1 MWLIQSRQRDGGLA
15 QRPTL
20 SQYEHERVNSELS
33 VGKFSLILRSCG
45 SCLGNWIVTT
55 APCVVTA
62 SVTGSHYNCRAL
74 NPFGGNQTS
83 ASCRQIIWYS
93 SSIGHYYSYP
103 DDMMTLNFS
112 MNRNIKTLHQT
123 APCDSCDMSL
133 HGQQRARV
141 PMVTSTSCVTIMS
154 PAGPGQQ
161 IDSNWQ
167 PVVNVAVFLRIFCE
181 TGSVTRISDVERNMV
196 VT

>member
-103 DDMMTLNFS
+103 DDIWWHWTFPWIEILK
-112 MNRNIKTLHQT
+112 RCIRQLLVTVVT
-123 APCDSCDMSL
+123 CPCMASRGPGS
-133 HGQQRARV
+133 
-141 PMVTSTSCVTIMS
+141 PWS
-154 PAGPGQQ
+154 PAHHVSPSCHQLDRDNKLIQ
-161 IDSNWQ
+161 IGSQSSMLRSFCAFFARRAAWHG
-167 PVVNVAVFLRIFCE
+167 AV
-181 TGSVTRISDVERNMV
+181 M
-196 VT
+196 